1 MWIDLACKPEF
12 LPLKT
17 WVELINSGI
26 LIVNEEEEGN
36 NGRKDLLFTR

>member
-12 LPLKT
+12 ILLKD

-26 LIVNEEEEGN
+26 LIVNAEEEN
-36 NGRKDLLFTR
+36 NGRKDLFFTR

>member
-12 LPLKT
+12 MSLRA

-26 LIVNEEEEGN
+26 LIVNAEEKN
-36 NGRKDLLFTR
+36 HGREDLFFTR